1 MQIDYNKFL
10 SKISNVYSDDE
21 WELIISLLIQCKAD
35 VKAGAIDCYFASPLA
50 LREQYGTEMKINLS
64 ERMKWYREDGIAI
77 ELFDYIEYL
86 EGLLCKVEG
95 E

>member
-1 MQIDYNKFL
+1 MKCSKCGSTGIDKH
-10 SKISNVYSDDE
+10 ICDDCME
-21 WELIISLLIQCKAD
+21 DEVFKEMKAD
-35 VKAGAIDCYFASPLA
+35 VKAGAIACYFASPLA

>member
-1 MQIDYNKFL
+1 MSEFCISCLKRFKSRPDHIDPL
-10 SKISNVYSDDE
+10 CECEIPV
-21 WELIISLLIQCKAD
+21 D
-35 VKAGAIDCYFASPLA
+35 VKAGAIACYFASPLA